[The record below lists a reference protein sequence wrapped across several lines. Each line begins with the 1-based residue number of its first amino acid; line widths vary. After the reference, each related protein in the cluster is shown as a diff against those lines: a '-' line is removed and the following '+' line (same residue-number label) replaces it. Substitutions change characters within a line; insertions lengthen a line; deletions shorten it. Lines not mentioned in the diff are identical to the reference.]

1 MLRWQRR
8 GQASTP
14 ANGETCIRA
23 FPARAVR
30 MAQTRYIYCADDGG
44 PTGIPVRDASAGI
57 ASQIVRR
64 AVMAKDG
71 TSQKRLRSQLWFDNP
86 DNPGMTALY
95 LERYLNYGL
104 TRTELTSG
112 RPIIGIAQT
121 GSDLSPCNRH
131 HLELA
136 QRVRAGIRDA
146 GGIAFEF
153 PVHPIQETGKRP
165 TAALDRNLAY
175 LGLVE
180 VLYGYPLDGAVLMTG
195 CDKTTPACLMAAA
208 TVNTPAIV
216 LSGGPML
223 NHVENGKLLGSGTMI
238 WQARQDQAAGK
249 IDYREFIDIVAR
261 SAPSAGHCN
270 TMGTAST
277 MNAMAEALGMSL
289 PGCAAIPAPYRER
302 GQIAYET
309 GVRAVEIVRED
320 LKPSDILTRAAFE
333 NAIVA
338 CSAIGG
344 STNAPIHVNALA
356 RHVGVDLTIEDWE
369 KVGYDVPLLVNMQPA
384 GDYLGE
390 DYYRAGGLPAVMGEL
405 LAAGRLHGDALT
417 INGKTLAENVARAEV
432 CNGDVIR
439 PYDRPLKATAGFKVL
454 RGNLFDSAIMKTSVI
469 SEEFRARYLANPKDP
484 NAFEGRAV
492 VFDGPEDYH
501 HRIEDPALKIDEHTI
516 LFMRG
521 AGPIGYP
528 GSAEVVNM
536 QPPAALIKKGVTS
549 LACIGDGRQS
559 GTSGSPSI
567 LNASPEAAAGGG
579 LAVLKTGDR
588 VRIDLNKGAADIL
601 IAADELNARR
611 AALEKNGG
619 YQYPPSQTPWQEI
632 QRSIVDQ
639 LSAGMVL
646 KPAVKYQRVAQK
658 SVPRDN
664 H

>member
-1 MLRWQRR
+1 MTKRNGSQGPQR
-8 GQASTP
+8 
-14 ANGETCIRA
+14 
-23 FPARAVR
+23 
-30 MAQTRYIYCADDGG
+30 
-44 PTGIPVRDASAGI
+44 
-57 ASQIVRR
+57 
-64 AVMAKDG
+64 
-71 TSQKRLRSQLWFDNP
+71 KRLRSQLWFDNP

-104 TRTELTSG
+104 TREELTSG
-112 RPIIGIAQT
+112 EPIVGIAQT

-136 QRVRAGIRDA
+136 KRVRDGIRDA

-153 PVHPIQETGKRP
+153 PVHPMQETGKRP

-180 VLYGYPLDGAVLMTG
+180 VLYGYPLDGVVLTTG
-195 CDKTTPACLMAAA
+195 CDKTTPACIMAAA

-223 NHVENGKLLGSGTMI
+223 DGYGKDGKLLGSGTVI
-238 WQARQDQAAGK
+238 WQAREDIATGK
-249 IDYREFIDIVAR
+249 IDYKEFLDVVSS
-261 SAPSAGHCN
+261 SAPSIGHCN

-302 GQIAYET
+302 SQIAYET
-309 GVRAVEIVRED
+309 GLRAVEIVRED

-344 STNAPIHVNALA
+344 STNAPIHLIAIA
-356 RHVGVDLTIEDWE
+356 RHVGIELDIEEWETI
-369 KVGYDVPLLVNMQPA
+369 GHDVPLLVNMQPA
-384 GDYLGE
+384 GEYLGE
-390 DYYRAGGLPAVMGEL
+390 DYYRAGGLPAVMHEL
-405 LAAGRLHGDALT
+405 LKAGRLHGGALA
-417 INGKTLAENVARAEV
+417 INGKTIAENVARATAT
-432 CNGDVIR
+432 NAIVIR
-439 PYDRPLKATAGFKVL
+439 PYDEPLKQRAGFKVL

-469 SEEFRARYLANPKDP
+469 SEEFRRRYLSDPKDP

-501 HRIEDPALKIDEHTI
+501 RRIDDPALDIDERTI
-516 LFMRG
+516 LFIRG
-521 AGPIGYP
+521 AGPVGYP

-536 QPPAALIKKGVTS
+536 QPPAALIKRGVTS
-549 LACIGDGRQS
+549 LPCIGDGRQS

-567 LNASPEAAAGGG
+567 LNASPEAADAGG
-579 LAVLKTGDR
+579 LALLRTGDR
-588 VRIDLNKGAADIL
+588 VRIDLNKGTADMLLPAA
-601 IAADELNARR
+601 ELAERR
-611 AALEKNGG
+611 AALTQNGG
-619 YQYPPSQTPWQEI
+619 YRYPPSQTPWQEI
-632 QRSIVDQ
+632 QRAMVDQ
-639 LSAGMVL
+639 LAVGMVL
-646 KPAVKYQRVAQK
+646 EPAVKYQRVAQK
-658 SVPRDN
+658 SVPRDS